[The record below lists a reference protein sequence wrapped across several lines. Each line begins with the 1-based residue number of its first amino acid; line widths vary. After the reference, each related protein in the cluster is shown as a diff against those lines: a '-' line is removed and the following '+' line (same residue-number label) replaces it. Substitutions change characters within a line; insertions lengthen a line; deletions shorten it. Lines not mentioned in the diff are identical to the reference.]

1 VPGVVELQDRLAVP
15 EFVIVLGV
23 IAPHVRPDGTVSVR
37 VTVPLNPLTAETVI
51 VDVADEPLVTDE
63 GCEASTVK

>member
-1 VPGVVELQDRLAVP
+1 MPVVVELHERLAVP

-23 IAPHVRPDGTVSVR
+23 IALHVRPDGTESVR
-37 VTVPLNPLTAETVI
+37 VTVPLNPLTADTVI

-63 GCEASTVK
+63 GCEAATVK